1 MKNLVIVGGGQSAA
15 QCVLTLKRN
24 DFKNKIT
31 LISEEKHIP
40 YQRPPLSKEYLSD
53 EVTLER
59 VYMKSK
65 EFYDQNNVEII
76 SSTKVIAIDRNKKSL
91 TLSNT
96 ENLQYENLVL
106 ATGSRVRK
114 LEVEGSHL
122 SNINYLRTIEEAD
135 QLKKYFKLGKKLV
148 VIGAGYIGLEVA
160 AAAIK
165 KGLGVTVIEMADR
178 VMNRTVDPIISKYF
192 DSLHRSKGVE
202 IILNAALE
210 RFEGRKK
217 VEKVVCSNGKIL
229 EADGVVVGVGIIP
242 NQEIAKSAG
251 LKCNNGIVVDKFGRT
266 EDPFIFA
273 CGDCTNHPNP
283 SLNKNLRLESVHNAL
298 EQAKTVAF
306 SLIGKPEKYD
316 QIPWF
321 WSDQYEEKLQI
332 VGLSGDHDEIVTRG
346 SMAEGNFMLFFLKK
360 GELIAIN
367 SVNNPKEFLISKK
380 LVANKLK
387 ISSDVL
393 CDQSTDLKSLL
404 K

>member
-53 EVTLER
+53 EVALER

-76 SSTKVIAIDRNKKSL
+76 SSTKVIAIDRSKKSL

-192 DSLHRSKGVE
+192 DSLHRSKGAE

-210 RFEGRKK
+210 RFEGRKQ
-217 VEKVVCSNGKIL
+217 VEKVICSNGKIL
-229 EADGVVVGVGIIP
+229 EADGVVVGVGIMP

-251 LKCNNGIVVDKFGRT
+251 LTCNNGIVVDEYGRT

-306 SLIGKPEKYD
+306 SLIGKPKKYD
-316 QIPWF
+316 QVPWF

-332 VGLSGDHDEIVTRG
+332 VGLSEDHDEIVTRG
-346 SMAEGNFMLFFLKK
+346 SMTERNFMLFYLKK

-393 CDQSTDLKSLL
+393 CDQSTDLKNLL

>member
-40 YQRPPLSKEYLSD
+40 YQRPPLSKEYLSG
-53 EVTLER
+53 EVALER

-165 KGLGVTVIEMADR
+165 KGLGVTVIEMDDR
-178 VMNRTVDPIISKYF
+178 VMKRTVDPIISNYF
-192 DSLHRSKGVE
+192 DSLHRSKGAE

-210 RFEGRKK
+210 RFEGRKE
-217 VEKVVCSNGKIL
+217 VEKVICSNGKIL

-251 LKCNNGIVVDKFGRT
+251 LNCNNGIVVDEFGRT

-393 CDQSTDLKSLL
+393 CDQSTDLKDLL

>member
-1 MKNLVIVGGGQSAA
+1 MKNLIIVGGGQSAA

-53 EVTLER
+53 EVALER

-76 SSTKVIAIDRNKKSL
+76 SSTKVIAIDRSKKSL

-192 DSLHRSKGVE
+192 DSLHRSKGAE

-210 RFEGRKK
+210 RFEGRKQ
-217 VEKVVCSNGKIL
+217 VERVICSNGKIL
-229 EADGVVVGVGIIP
+229 EADGVVVGVGIVP

-251 LKCNNGIVVDKFGRT
+251 LTCNNGIVVDEYGRT

-306 SLIGKPEKYD
+306 SLIGKPKKYD
-316 QIPWF
+316 QVPWF

-332 VGLSGDHDEIVTRG
+332 VGLSEDHDEIVTRG
-346 SMAEGNFMLFFLKK
+346 SMAEGNFMLFYLKK

-393 CDQSTDLKSLL
+393 CDQSTDLKNLL

>member
-24 DFKNKIT
+24 DFKNQIT

-76 SSTKVIAIDRNKKSL
+76 SSTKVISIDRNKKSL

-165 KGLGVTVIEMADR
+165 KGLGVTVIEMDDR
-178 VMNRTVDPIISKYF
+178 VMKRTVDPIISKYF
-192 DSLHRSKGVE
+192 DSLHRSKGAE

-210 RFEGRKK
+210 RFEGRKE
-217 VEKVVCSNGKIL
+217 VEKVICSNGKIL

-346 SMAEGNFMLFFLKK
+346 SMAERNFMLFFLKK

-393 CDQSTDLKSLL
+393 CDQSTDLKNLL